1 MRLSAEILQE
11 LTALGEER
19 TFKENEFLWREG
31 DAGDHAALILDGV
44 VEILNEPGDGQA
56 PILIRTL
63 PPGAL
68 IGELACLEGLDRSA
82 SVRARTAC
90 RIARIPAEAF
100 RQIVKRRADLL
111 ENLFW
116 EQIERVRSLTKQVSR
131 THRKAITDSL
141 TSLYNF
147 GFFRERLFL
156 EVQRARETG
165 DPISIIILDIDHF
178 KAFNDRHGHPEG
190 NNVLMRVAEILK
202 GSSRRGD
209 IVARYGGEEF
219 VLLLYG
225 AAPADAWN
233 LAESIRNRV
242 ENEKFTGGETQPM
255 GKLTVSGGVATF
267 PDDAIDEESLVTT
280 ADQRLYEAKH
290 AGRNRVIGGYY

>member
-1 MRLSAEILQE
+1 MKLSAELLEE
-11 LTALGEER
+11 LNSLGEER
-19 TFKENEFLWREG
+19 SFAENEFLWREG

-56 PILIRTL
+56 PVLIRTL
-63 PPGAL
+63 PPGSL

-82 SVRARTAC
+82 SVRARTPC
-90 RIARIPAEAF
+90 RISRIPAEAF
-100 RQIVKRRADLL
+100 RELVKGRPALL

-165 DPISIIILDIDHF
+165 DPISIIIFDIDHF
-178 KAFNDRHGHPEG
+178 KAYNDRHGHPEG
-190 NNVLMRVAEILK
+190 NNVLVRVAEILK

-225 AAPADAWN
+225 AAPADAWT
-233 LAESIRNRV
+233 LAETIRSRI
-242 ENEKFTGGETQPM
+242 ESEPFLGSETQPL
-255 GKLTVSGGVATF
+255 GRLTASGGVATF
-267 PDDAIDEESLVTT
+267 PDDAIDEESLVST

-290 AGRNRVIGGYY
+290 GGRNRVVGGYY